1 MLAVPVDT
9 ILEWIPLF
17 ALFVAIWGVNAAT
30 ARGLKT
36 EIRAIREDLRTL
48 ETATRT
54 GIQAIRAD
62 MQNMEAGIRT
72 DMQNMEAGI
81 RADMKA
87 GDAAIRADITRMDT
101 RLTAE
106 IRELRE
112 YTTGAANAAARRSE
126 ALSERLDATNFR
138 IANLVDEVRRSSLA
152 AS

>member
-54 GIQAIRAD
+54 DIQAIRTDMKAMETNIRAD
-62 MQNMEAGIRT
+62 MQN
-72 DMQNMEAGI
+72 
-81 RADMKA
+81 
-87 GDAAIRADITRMDT
+87 MDT

-138 IANLVDEVRRSSLA
+138 IDNLVDEVRRSSVA

>member
-1 MLAVPVDT
+1 MLVVPVDT

-48 ETATRT
+48 ETSART
-54 GIQAIRAD
+54 DIQA
-62 MQNMEAGIRT
+62 IRT
-72 DMQNMEAGI
+72 DMQ
-81 RADMKA
+81 A
-87 GDAAIRADITRMDT
+87 GDAAIRADITTLDT

-138 IANLVDEVRRSSLA
+138 IDNLVDEVRRSSVA

>member
-1 MLAVPVDT
+1 MLTVPVDT

-17 ALFVAIWGVNAAT
+17 GLFVAIWGVNAAT

-54 GIQAIRAD
+54 DIQAIRTD
-62 MQNMEAGIRT
+62 MQNMESGIRTDMKAMETGIRT
-72 DMQNMEAGI
+72 DMQNM
-81 RADMKA
+81 
-87 GDAAIRADITRMDT
+87 DT
-101 RLTAE
+101 RLTVE

-112 YTTGAANAAARRSE
+112 YTTGAADAAARRSE

>member
-36 EIRAIREDLRTL
+36 DIRAIREDLRTL
-48 ETATRT
+48 ETSART
-54 GIQAIRAD
+54 DIQAIRAD
-62 MQNMEAGIRT
+62 MKAMET
-72 DMQNMEAGI
+72 GI

-87 GDAAIRADITRMDT
+87 GDAAIRADITTLDT
-101 RLTAE
+101 RVTAE

-112 YTTGAANAAARRSE
+112 YTTGAADAAARRSE

-138 IANLVDEVRRSSLA
+138 IDNLVDEVRRSSMA

>member
-1 MLAVPVDT
+1 MPVDT

-30 ARGLKT
+30 ARGLRT

-62 MQNMEAGIRT
+62 MQNMES
-72 DMQNMEAGI
+72 GI

-87 GDAAIRADITRMDT
+87 METNIRADMQNMDT

-112 YTTGAANAAARRSE
+112 YTTGAADAAARRSE

-138 IANLVDEVRRSSLA
+138 IDNLVDEVRRSSLA

>member
-1 MLAVPVDT
+1 MVPVDT

-48 ETATRT
+48 GTATRT
-54 GIQAIRAD
+54 DIQAIRAD
-62 MQNMEAGIRT
+62 MKAMET
-72 DMQNMEAGI
+72 GI

-87 GDAAIRADITRMDT
+87 GDAAIRADITTLDT
-101 RLTAE
+101 RVTAE

-112 YTTGAANAAARRSE
+112 YTTGAADAAARRSE

-138 IANLVDEVRRSSLA
+138 IDNLVDEVRRSSLA

>member
-1 MLAVPVDT
+1 MPVDT

-48 ETATRT
+48 ETSTRT
-54 GIQAIRAD
+54 DIQAIRTDMKAMETNIRAD
-62 MQNMEAGIRT
+62 MQN
-72 DMQNMEAGI
+72 
-81 RADMKA
+81 
-87 GDAAIRADITRMDT
+87 MDT

-138 IANLVDEVRRSSLA
+138 IDNLVDEVRRSSLA

>member
-1 MLAVPVDT
+1 MPVDT

-48 ETATRT
+48 GTATRT
-54 GIQAIRAD
+54 DIQAIRAD
-62 MQNMEAGIRT
+62 MKAMET
-72 DMQNMEAGI
+72 GI

-87 GDAAIRADITRMDT
+87 GDAAIRADITTLDT
-101 RLTAE
+101 RVTAE

-112 YTTGAANAAARRSE
+112 YTTGAADAAARRSE

-138 IANLVDEVRRSSLA
+138 IDNLVDEVRRSSVA

>member
-48 ETATRT
+48 ETSART
-54 GIQAIRAD
+54 DIQAIRAD
-62 MQNMEAGIRT
+62 MKAMET
-72 DMQNMEAGI
+72 GI

-87 GDAAIRADITRMDT
+87 GAAATRADITRMDT

-112 YTTGAANAAARRSE
+112 YTTGAADAAARRSE

-138 IANLVDEVRRSSLA
+138 IDNLVDEVRRSSLA

>member
-1 MLAVPVDT
+1 MLTVPVDT

-17 ALFVAIWGVNAAT
+17 GLFVAIWGVNAAT

-48 ETATRT
+48 ATSTRT
-54 GIQAIRAD
+54 DIQAIR
-62 MQNMEAGIRT
+62 T
-72 DMQNMEAGI
+72 DMKAMESGI

-87 GDAAIRADITRMDT
+87 GDAAIRADITTLDT
-101 RLTAE
+101 RVTAE

-112 YTTGAANAAARRSE
+112 YTTGAADAAARRSE

-138 IANLVDEVRRSSLA
+138 IDNLVDEVRRSSVA

>member
-1 MLAVPVDT
+1 MPVDT

-48 ETATRT
+48 ETSTRT
-54 GIQAIRAD
+54 DIQAIR
-62 MQNMEAGIRT
+62 T
-72 DMQNMEAGI
+72 
-81 RADMKA
+81 DMKA
-87 GDAAIRADITRMDT
+87 METGIRADITTLDT

-138 IANLVDEVRRSSLA
+138 IDNLVDEVRRSSVA

>member
-1 MLAVPVDT
+1 MPVDT

-54 GIQAIRAD
+54 DIQA
-62 MQNMEAGIRT
+62 IRT
-72 DMQNMEAGI
+72 DMQNMESGI
-81 RADMKA
+81 RTDMKA
-87 GDAAIRADITRMDT
+87 METGIRTDMQNMDT

-112 YTTGAANAAARRSE
+112 YTTGAADAAARRSE

>member
-1 MLAVPVDT
+1 MPVDT

-48 ETATRT
+48 ETSART
-54 GIQAIRAD
+54 DIQAIRAD
-62 MQNMEAGIRT
+62 MKAMET
-72 DMQNMEAGI
+72 GI

-87 GDAAIRADITRMDT
+87 GDAAIRADITTLDT
-101 RLTAE
+101 RVTAE

-112 YTTGAANAAARRSE
+112 YTTGAADAAARRSE

-138 IANLVDEVRRSSLA
+138 IDNLVDEVRRSSMA

>member
-1 MLAVPVDT
+1 MPVDT

-48 ETATRT
+48 ETSART
-54 GIQAIRAD
+54 DIQAIR
-62 MQNMEAGIRT
+62 T
-72 DMQNMEAGI
+72 
-81 RADMKA
+81 DMKA
-87 GDAAIRADITRMDT
+87 GDAAIRADITTLDT
-101 RLTAE
+101 RVTAE

-138 IANLVDEVRRSSLA
+138 IDNLVDEVRRSSVA

>member
-1 MLAVPVDT
+1 MPVDT

-48 ETATRT
+48 ETSTRT
-54 GIQAIRAD
+54 DIQAIRAD
-62 MQNMEAGIRT
+62 MKAMETNIRT
-72 DMQNMEAGI
+72 DMQN
-81 RADMKA
+81 
-87 GDAAIRADITRMDT
+87 MDT

-138 IANLVDEVRRSSLA
+138 IDNLVDEVRRSSVA

>member
-1 MLAVPVDT
+1 MPVDT

-30 ARGLKT
+30 ARGLRT

-54 GIQAIRAD
+54 DIQA
-62 MQNMEAGIRT
+62 IRT
-72 DMQNMEAGI
+72 DMQNMESGI
-81 RADMKA
+81 RTDMKA
-87 GDAAIRADITRMDT
+87 METGIRTDMQNMDT

-138 IANLVDEVRRSSLA
+138 IDNLVDEVRRSSLA

>member
-1 MLAVPVDT
+1 MLTVPVDT

-48 ETATRT
+48 ETSART
-54 GIQAIRAD
+54 DIQAIRAD
-62 MQNMEAGIRT
+62 MKAMETG
-72 DMQNMEAGI
+72 
-81 RADMKA
+81 
-87 GDAAIRADITRMDT
+87 IRADITTLDT

-138 IANLVDEVRRSSLA
+138 IDNLVDEVRRSSMA

>member
-48 ETATRT
+48 ETSART
-54 GIQAIRAD
+54 DIQAIRAD
-62 MQNMEAGIRT
+62 MKAMET
-72 DMQNMEAGI
+72 GI

-87 GDAAIRADITRMDT
+87 GDAAIRADITTLDT
-101 RLTAE
+101 RVTAE

-112 YTTGAANAAARRSE
+112 YTTGAADAAARRSE

-138 IANLVDEVRRSSLA
+138 IDNLVDEVRRSSMA

>member
-1 MLAVPVDT
+1 MPVDT

-48 ETATRT
+48 GTATRT
-54 GIQAIRAD
+54 DIQAIRAD
-62 MQNMEAGIRT
+62 MKAMETG
-72 DMQNMEAGI
+72 
-81 RADMKA
+81 
-87 GDAAIRADITRMDT
+87 IRADITTLDT

-138 IANLVDEVRRSSLA
+138 IDNLVDEVRRSSLA

>member
-1 MLAVPVDT
+1 MLTVPVDT

-48 ETATRT
+48 ETSART
-54 GIQAIRAD
+54 DIQAIRAD
-62 MQNMEAGIRT
+62 MKAMET
-72 DMQNMEAGI
+72 GI

-87 GDAAIRADITRMDT
+87 GDAAIRADITTLDT
-101 RLTAE
+101 RVTAE

-138 IANLVDEVRRSSLA
+138 IDNLVDEVRRSSLA

>member
-1 MLAVPVDT
+1 MLTVPVDT

-54 GIQAIRAD
+54 DIQAIRTDMKAMETNIRAD
-62 MQNMEAGIRT
+62 MQN
-72 DMQNMEAGI
+72 
-81 RADMKA
+81 
-87 GDAAIRADITRMDT
+87 MDT

-138 IANLVDEVRRSSLA
+138 IDNLVDEVRRSSVA

>member
-1 MLAVPVDT
+1 MPVDT

-48 ETATRT
+48 ETSART
-54 GIQAIRAD
+54 DIQAIRAD
-62 MQNMEAGIRT
+62 MKAMETG
-72 DMQNMEAGI
+72 
-81 RADMKA
+81 
-87 GDAAIRADITRMDT
+87 IRADITTLDT

-138 IANLVDEVRRSSLA
+138 IDNLVDEVRRSSVA

>member
-1 MLAVPVDT
+1 MLTVPVDT

-62 MQNMEAGIRT
+62 MQNMES
-72 DMQNMEAGI
+72 GI

-87 GDAAIRADITRMDT
+87 METNIRADMQNMDT

-138 IANLVDEVRRSSLA
+138 IDNLVDEVRRSSVA

>member
-1 MLAVPVDT
+1 MLTVPVDT

-17 ALFVAIWGVNAAT
+17 GLFVAIWGVNAAT

-54 GIQAIRAD
+54 DIQA
-62 MQNMEAGIRT
+62 IRT
-72 DMQNMEAGI
+72 DMQNMESGI
-81 RADMKA
+81 RTDMKA
-87 GDAAIRADITRMDT
+87 METGIRTDMQNMDT

-138 IANLVDEVRRSSLA
+138 IDNLVDEVRRSSVA

>member
-1 MLAVPVDT
+1 MLTVPVDT

-48 ETATRT
+48 ETSTRT
-54 GIQAIRAD
+54 DIQAIRTD
-62 MQNMEAGIRT
+62 MKAMETAIRT
-72 DMQNMEAGI
+72 DMQ
-81 RADMKA
+81 
-87 GDAAIRADITRMDT
+87 TMDT

-138 IANLVDEVRRSSLA
+138 IDNLVDEVRRSSVA

>member
-1 MLAVPVDT
+1 MPVDT

-48 ETATRT
+48 GTATRT
-54 GIQAIRAD
+54 DIQAIRAD
-62 MQNMEAGIRT
+62 MKAMETGIRT
-72 DMQNMEAGI
+72 DMQN
-81 RADMKA
+81 
-87 GDAAIRADITRMDT
+87 MDT

-138 IANLVDEVRRSSLA
+138 IDNLVDEVRRSSVA

>member
-1 MLAVPVDT
+1 MVPVDT

-54 GIQAIRAD
+54 DIQA
-62 MQNMEAGIRT
+62 IRT
-72 DMQNMEAGI
+72 DMQAMETG
-81 RADMKA
+81 
-87 GDAAIRADITRMDT
+87 IRADITTLDT

-138 IANLVDEVRRSSLA
+138 IDNLVDEVRRSSVA

>member
-48 ETATRT
+48 ATSTRT
-54 GIQAIRAD
+54 DIQAIRTDMKAMESGIRAD
-62 MQNMEAGIRT
+62 MQ
-72 DMQNMEAGI
+72 
-81 RADMKA
+81 A
-87 GDAAIRADITRMDT
+87 GDAAIRADITTLDT
-101 RLTAE
+101 RVTAE

-138 IANLVDEVRRSSLA
+138 IDNLVDEVRRSSLA

>member
-1 MLAVPVDT
+1 MLVVPVDT

-48 ETATRT
+48 ETSART
-54 GIQAIRAD
+54 DIQAIRAD
-62 MQNMEAGIRT
+62 MKAMETG
-72 DMQNMEAGI
+72 
-81 RADMKA
+81 
-87 GDAAIRADITRMDT
+87 IRADITTLDT

-138 IANLVDEVRRSSLA
+138 IDNLVDEVRRSSVA

>member
-1 MLAVPVDT
+1 MVPVDT

-36 EIRAIREDLRTL
+36 DIRAIREDLRTL
-48 ETATRT
+48 ETSART
-54 GIQAIRAD
+54 DIQAIRAD
-62 MQNMEAGIRT
+62 MKAMET
-72 DMQNMEAGI
+72 GI

-87 GDAAIRADITRMDT
+87 GDAAIRADITTLDT
-101 RLTAE
+101 RVTAE

-138 IANLVDEVRRSSLA
+138 IDNLVDEVRRSSVA

>member
-1 MLAVPVDT
+1 MPVDT

-48 ETATRT
+48 ETSTRT
-54 GIQAIRAD
+54 DIQAIR
-62 MQNMEAGIRT
+62 T
-72 DMQNMEAGI
+72 
-81 RADMKA
+81 DMKA
-87 GDAAIRADITRMDT
+87 METGIRADITRMDT

-138 IANLVDEVRRSSLA
+138 IDNLVDEVRRYSVA

>member
-48 ETATRT
+48 ETSART
-54 GIQAIRAD
+54 DIQAIRAD
-62 MQNMEAGIRT
+62 MKAMET
-72 DMQNMEAGI
+72 GI

-87 GDAAIRADITRMDT
+87 GDAAIRADITTLDT
-101 RLTAE
+101 RVTAE

-112 YTTGAANAAARRSE
+112 YTTGAADAAARRSE

-138 IANLVDEVRRSSLA
+138 IDNLVDEVRRSSLA

>member
-1 MLAVPVDT
+1 MPVDT

-54 GIQAIRAD
+54 DIQAIRAD

-81 RADMKA
+81 RAD
-87 GDAAIRADITRMDT
+87 ITTLDT
-101 RLTAE
+101 RVTAE

-138 IANLVDEVRRSSLA
+138 IDNLVDEVRRSSVA

>member
-1 MLAVPVDT
+1 MVPVDT

-48 ETATRT
+48 ETSTRT
-54 GIQAIRAD
+54 DIQAIRAD
-62 MQNMEAGIRT
+62 MKAMET
-72 DMQNMEAGI
+72 GI

-87 GDAAIRADITRMDT
+87 GDVAIRADITTLDT
-101 RLTAE
+101 RVTAE

-112 YTTGAANAAARRSE
+112 YTTGAADAAARRSE

-138 IANLVDEVRRSSLA
+138 IDNLVDEVRRSSLA

>member
-1 MLAVPVDT
+1 MVPVDT

-48 ETATRT
+48 GTATRT
-54 GIQAIRAD
+54 DIQAIRAD
-62 MQNMEAGIRT
+62 MKAMETG
-72 DMQNMEAGI
+72 
-81 RADMKA
+81 
-87 GDAAIRADITRMDT
+87 IRADITTLDT

-138 IANLVDEVRRSSLA
+138 IDNLVDEVRRSSVA

>member
-48 ETATRT
+48 ETSART
-54 GIQAIRAD
+54 DIQAIRAD
-62 MQNMEAGIRT
+62 MKAMET
-72 DMQNMEAGI
+72 GI

-87 GDAAIRADITRMDT
+87 GDAAIRADITTLDT
-101 RLTAE
+101 RVTAE

-112 YTTGAANAAARRSE
+112 YTTGAADAAARRSE

>member
-1 MLAVPVDT
+1 MPVDT

-48 ETATRT
+48 GTATRT
-54 GIQAIRAD
+54 DIQAIRAD
-62 MQNMEAGIRT
+62 MKAMETG
-72 DMQNMEAGI
+72 
-81 RADMKA
+81 
-87 GDAAIRADITRMDT
+87 IRADITTLDT

-112 YTTGAANAAARRSE
+112 YTTGAPNAAARRSE

-138 IANLVDEVRRSSLA
+138 IDNLVDEVRRSSVA

>member
-1 MLAVPVDT
+1 MPVDT

-48 ETATRT
+48 GTSART
-54 GIQAIRAD
+54 DIQAIRAD
-62 MQNMEAGIRT
+62 MKAMET
-72 DMQNMEAGI
+72 GI

-87 GDAAIRADITRMDT
+87 GDAAIRADITTLDT
-101 RLTAE
+101 RVTAE

-112 YTTGAANAAARRSE
+112 YTTGAADAAARRSE

-138 IANLVDEVRRSSLA
+138 IANLVGEVRRSSLA

>member
-1 MLAVPVDT
+1 MPVDT

-48 ETATRT
+48 GTATRT
-54 GIQAIRAD
+54 DIQAIRAD
-62 MQNMEAGIRT
+62 MKAMET
-72 DMQNMEAGI
+72 GI

-87 GDAAIRADITRMDT
+87 GDAAIRADITTLDT
-101 RLTAE
+101 RVTAE

-112 YTTGAANAAARRSE
+112 YTTGAADAAARRSE

-138 IANLVDEVRRSSLA
+138 IDNLVDEVRRSSLA